1 MSAITATSGA
11 GAVTPSPQRQQ
22 STVKPDSGSNSA
34 SAKPAAAAAQH
45 PAKRQEPIRYFGGIE
60 GMNAANL
67 IVALQAAGTI
77 SGGYSAKAIESEGT
91 PPPTIVD
98 AGA

>member
-1 MSAITATSGA
+1 MNAITATTGA
-11 GAVTPSPQRQQ
+11 GAVSPSPQRQQ
-22 STVKPDSGSNSA
+22 PVSRPDSGKSA
-34 SAKPAAAAAQH
+34 APAKAGDTH

-77 SGGYSAKAIESEGT
+77 SGGYSAKAIESDGT